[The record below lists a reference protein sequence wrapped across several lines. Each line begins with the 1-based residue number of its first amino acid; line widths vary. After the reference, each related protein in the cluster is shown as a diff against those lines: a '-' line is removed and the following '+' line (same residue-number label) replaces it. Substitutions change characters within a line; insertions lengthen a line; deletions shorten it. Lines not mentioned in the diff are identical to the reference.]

1 MIICDITS
9 LTWCHWWNSTNVQ
22 ALLFLCYWRSL
33 LFILTAIVWVID
45 VSRVALFYTYQS
57 LNHWQRRHTAL
68 TSHTDTSAKD
78 LRPIS
83 AWSCFSN
90 MTMYNI
96 GTVFQLGCFFFTCKD
111 VQTTK
116 FGIIKENIKLGKYSS
131 GYLSVC
137 SGRWSML
144 DYYHK
149 VL

>member
-1 MIICDITS
+1 MTICHIPS

-22 ALLFLCYWRSL
+22 VLLFLCYWRLL
-33 LFILTAIVWVID
+33 LFILTAIIWAID

-68 TSHTDTSAKD
+68 TSHTILLQKIYDPSAHGLVSQIWLCIIYFD
-78 LRPIS
+78 QY
-83 AWSCFSN
+83 FS
-90 MTMYNI
+90 YD
-96 GTVFQLGCFFFTCKD
+96 FFFTCKD
-111 VQTTK
+111 TTTM
-116 FGIIKENIKLGKYSS
+116 FGILKENKKLGKYSS